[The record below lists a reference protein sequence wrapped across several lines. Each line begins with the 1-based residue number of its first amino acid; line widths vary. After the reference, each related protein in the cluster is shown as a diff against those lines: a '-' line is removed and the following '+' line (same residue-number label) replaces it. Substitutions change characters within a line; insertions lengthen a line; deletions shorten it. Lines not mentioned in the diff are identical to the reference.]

1 MAATI
6 EHPEARAGSSP
17 ALRRV
22 LIALAVWAFG
32 YACYRAYYGFGGQA
46 AMIGRPVSMAR
57 FRHVNLVGAAIVML
71 AALVPLIVPRH
82 GLGSD
87 GRARRWLLA
96 LCWLAAVGCCM
107 HALVDGTLRI
117 LSLAGVHR
125 VSYPSGFWVTVDRRT
140 ADLQDLF
147 FNEPWFFLEGCLWAL
162 LAVLAVGTQEA
173 RRRWLR
179 SAVAGCLLATAVGL
193 LTGLGVIAS
202 VRLG

>member
-1 MAATI
+1 MAATL
-6 EHPEARAGSSP
+6 EHPEARAGPSP

-22 LIALAVWAFG
+22 LLALALCAFG

-57 FRHVNLVGAAIVML
+57 FRHINLVAAAIVML
-71 AALVPLIVPRH
+71 AALVPLLVPRH

-117 LSLAGVHR
+117 LSLAGAHR
-125 VSYPSGFWVTVDRRT
+125 MSYPAGFWITIDRRT

-162 LAVLAVGTQEA
+162 VAILAVGTQAA
-173 RRRWLR
+173 RRRWLGT
-179 SAVAGCLLATAVGL
+179 AVAVCLLATAVGL
-193 LTGLGVIAS
+193 LSGIGVIGS
-202 VRLG
+202 VVVG